1 MQLRILMLEA
11 ELLAEMLLAVVEA
24 GFFPQKALSGTG
36 VPVAMKGRGQR
47 AWRLPWQVSYLQHS
61 RFYPRKIAKTRSWP
75 LNRDPSLLAASC
87 VPSPKFPHSE
97 SLLSLDILSSNAHPN
112 SARPTYSSSAQ
123 LYRPHLNCFTPLFSH
138 SLWHEWD
145 HLVWWLSGLSAG
157 WLNEYTSPVT
167 LPELGVVPRG
177 SAGREA
183 GVSQVPR
190 SSPVSAGCL
199 LASHRR

>member
-1 MQLRILMLEA
+1 
-11 ELLAEMLLAVVEA
+11 
-24 GFFPQKALSGTG
+24 
-36 VPVAMKGRGQR
+36 MKGHGGQQ

-61 RFYPRKIAKTRSWP
+61 RFYPRRLREDSVLATQQEILLS
-75 LNRDPSLLAASC
+75 LAASC

-112 SARPTYSSSAQ
+112 SARPTYSSSAPVVP
-123 LYRPHLNCFTPLFSH
+123 PHVNCFTPLFSH

-183 GVSQVPR
+183 GCLRYPR

-199 LASHRR
+199 LRIPQGVSSNPFPILSYPSF